1 MAKLLFFIIAIL
13 FLFPYGI
20 NEEKE
25 VEKNVSIDN
34 FNGNMQ
40 FDSYY
45 SSHANNPFHS
55 IISDFIYRI
64 FIKMKNYPP
73 VALMKEYCYEGI
85 VGKAIVFDASSSYDP
100 NGDALQYRWDFNNDG
115 VWDTKWLTIPK
126 VKHVYEDVYDGYG
139 KLQVSDGKATDEC
152 LFIVVIKNAATAPIT
167 GEVDQSQEN
176 MDGYVKIYGTYRY
189 AQTFIPS
196 KLMLKGIDIYVA
208 RKGFA
213 SSESKGTSKLL
224 TILSERFRNIISR
237 FFPTMKA
244 SILSGVKRINVGKSS
259 ANAGVQSM
267 FLSDLSVYL
276 FEGGPDTEL
285 HYIASFTISPRDVSK
300 SGGWIH
306 LDITEEL
313 KWNTTYTI
321 QLFQNGGNAR
331 NYYMWYYGSNDPYK
345 NGSAYSSSSYGNW
358 IEESFDFCFRTY
370 AEPTG
375 EEPDGI
381 EERWAVLFADPNSF
395 SSTEDLI
402 DTKNCL
408 VHHGWDADH
417 IKTIVI
423 ENLKNDVEAGL
434 EWLDSMEDM
443 DDTIMIMYTGHTK
456 PFQYF
461 DPSNCA
467 SQKVIMIFDS
477 CYSGRAIDKLKGEGR
492 VILTSSD
499 REHPSYNI
507 GRCKN
512 SLFVYFLVDETG
524 CHSSAWG
531 FPTPK
536 IGKDGAFARE
546 DCDLN
551 KDGWVSAEE
560 AFKWASYWTDYH
572 REHFGYEPQY
582 PQLYDGYDGEL
593 LVTRV

>member
-1 MAKLLFFIIAIL
+1 MKKLFCFIVGIL
-13 FLFPYGI
+13 FLIPVGI
-20 NEEKE
+20 NE
-25 VEKNVSIDN
+25 KNK
-34 FNGNMQ
+34 GNNADCS
-40 FDSYY
+40 F
-45 SSHANNPFHS
+45 
-55 IISDFIYRI
+55 
-64 FIKMKNYPP
+64 PP
-73 VALMKEYCYEGI
+73 VALMEKYIYKGRIGKE
-85 VGKAIVFDASSSYDP
+85 IVFDASASYDS
-100 NGDALQYRWDFNNDG
+100 NRDRLCYRWDFDNDG
-115 VWDTKWLTIPK
+115 VYDTPWISSPK
-126 VKHVYEDVYDGYG
+126 IRHVYENAYDGYA

-152 LFIVVIKNAATAPIT
+152 LFRVIIKNTENI
-167 GEVDQSQEN
+167 DQSQEN

-189 AQTFIPS
+189 AQTFVPS
-196 KLMLKGIDIYVA
+196 KLMLKGIDIYIA

-224 TILSERFRNIISR
+224 TILSERF
-237 FFPTMKA
+237 FPIMKA
-244 SILSGVKRINVGKSS
+244 LILSGVKRINVGKSS

-276 FEGGPDTEL
+276 FEGSPDTEL

-306 LDITEEL
+306 LNITEEL

-331 NYYMWYYGSNDPYK
+331 NYYMWYYGSNNPYK

-375 EEPDGI
+375 EEPDGV
-381 EERWAVLFADPNSF
+381 EERWAVLFAGEENVYLVNDI
-395 SSTEDLI
+395 T

-408 VHHGWDADH
+408 IHHGWNADH

-423 ENLKNDVEAGL
+423 ENFRNDVEAGL

-456 PFQYF
+456 PFSFF

-467 SQKVIMIFDS
+467 SQKIVMIFQS
-477 CYSGRAIDKLKGEGR
+477 CYSGKAIDALKGEGR

-499 REHPSYNI
+499 REHPSYAL
-507 GRCKN
+507 GRCRN

-531 FPTPK
+531 FPTPN

-593 LVTRV
+593 LVTKV